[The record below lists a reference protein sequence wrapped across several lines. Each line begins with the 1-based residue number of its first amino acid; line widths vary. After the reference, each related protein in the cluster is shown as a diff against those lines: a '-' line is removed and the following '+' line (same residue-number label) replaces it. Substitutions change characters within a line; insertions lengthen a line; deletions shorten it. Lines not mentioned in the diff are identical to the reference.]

1 MDARTGTRRWGK
13 PAAAGL
19 IGAAALAVALLA
31 PAAAPAAPAS
41 PGCDAGTPAGPKETT
56 YKCNVPT
63 GTIGGYEVRQWVMG
77 VPTPNE
83 DGYITHM
90 ETDVID
96 VDTGDQV
103 PISRLMLH
111 HIVFINAAGQDKT
124 CAGQG
129 YLGFDGRKSFGST
142 FAPQRFYAA
151 GEERAKMSMPPGYGY
166 QTDNSDPWAVVAMVM
181 NHRSSPDHAYIH
193 YEVTVND
200 GS

>member
-1 MDARTGTRRWGK
+1 MDARTGTRRWRK

-31 PAAAPAAPAS
+31 PAVASAAPAS
-41 PGCDAGTPAGPKETT
+41 PGCDAGTPAGPNETT

-90 ETDVID
+90 ETDV
-96 VDTGDQV
+96 VDDATGEQV

-111 HIVFINAAGQDKT
+111 HIVFINTAHQDST
-124 CAGQG
+124 CAGRG
-129 YLGFDGRKSFGST
+129 YLGFDNRAGFGT
-142 FAPQRFYAA
+142 FAPQR
-151 GEERAKMSMPPGYGY
+151 
-166 QTDNSDPWAVVAMVM
+166 
-181 NHRSSPDHAYIH
+181 
-193 YEVTVND
+193 
-200 GS
+200 